1 MDEKGGNFETYEEL
15 PEVLQQR
22 DLLVQLLRVVV
33 HAEAADVVGLGARAL
48 VRRALPTGRW
58 NAQEGRKHRESKGHV
73 MYSLKVFLWSG
84 YGRSLYVCM

>member
-1 MDEKGGNFETYEEL
+1 MIEDKHRVGVMDEKGGNFETYEEL

-48 VRRALPTGRW
+48 VRRALPTGSGKHKRV
-58 NAQEGRKHRESKGHV
+58 ESTGRVKA
-73 MYSLKVFLWSG
+73 ML
-84 YGRSLYVCM
+84 CIA